1 MSKILPLGEYVLV
14 EAIQEET
21 LTASGIVLPDTGKEK
36 PGSGKVL
43 VIGPGRT
50 MEDGKLVPII
60 DIVVGDTVFFAKYSP
75 EEIEFGGKKLLL
87 VKYSS
92 IFAKQTAK

>member
-43 VIGPGRT
+43 VI
-50 MEDGKLVPII
+50 
-60 DIVVGDTVFFAKYSP
+60 
-75 EEIEFGGKKLLL
+75 
-87 VKYSS
+87 
-92 IFAKQTAK
+92 

>member
-1 MSKILPLGEYVLV
+1 MPLGEYVLV

-43 VIGPGRT
+43 AVGPGSAG
-50 MEDGKLVPII
+50 EKWVVNPIT
-60 DIVVGDTVFFAKYSP
+60 DVAVGDIVFFAKYAP
-75 EEIEFGGKKLLL
+75 EEIEIDNQ
-87 VKYSS
+87 KYILIKHSS
-92 IFAKQTAK
+92 IFAKKG